1 MVSVFFK
8 PVTIDRPLILFL
20 KELKLTVSASNTHEE
35 NYQVLEWLRQKK
47 LDAKAMISDFTSLE
61 ELPRLYR
68 DRIHAGKTTKA
79 MIQIGEEF

>member
-1 MVSVFFK
+1 MKKITS
-8 PVTIDRPLILFL
+8 
-20 KELKLTVSASNTHEE
+20 
-35 NYQVLEWLRQKK
+35 VLEWLRQKK

-68 DRIHAGKTTKA
+68 DRIHPGKVTKV